1 MTAPRTTGP
10 GRRGPVRAPC
20 DGGMITEELQALI
33 ESAVE
38 RAVAS
43 GDLPPLP
50 EPLPVFDVEP
60 PRDPRHGDYAT
71 NVALVL
77 AKAARRPPRSVGEA
91 VLHHLAVPSEDVV
104 RAELAGP
111 GFLNLFLAPALVH
124 RWLRRAHAEDR
135 RFGSSDVGRGR
146 RVLVEYV
153 SANPTGPLHVGT
165 GRNGAVGETVA
176 RLLEAL
182 GYQVSREY
190 YVNDYGGQVETLARS
205 VEARYLELVGR
216 PSDFPADGYQG
227 AYVGEIARRILERE
241 GETLALAADEE
252 RLSRIQDYALRA
264 MLEEIRST
272 LEAFGIRFD
281 TWFSERTL
289 HERGDVRRC
298 LEALRERDLVY
309 DQDGALWF
317 RATRFGDD
325 KDRVIVRRDGRPTYF
340 AADIPYH
347 LDKYARGF
355 DHLIDV
361 WGVDHVGDVARV
373 RGAIEGFGRDPSTLE
388 VILYQHV
395 RLRNEGEAVR
405 MSKRSGEFVTLRDL
419 IEAVGRDAARFFFIM
434 ASPSVPMDFDFAL
447 ARRQSSENPVYY
459 VQYAHA
465 RICSILRE
473 AQRLGVRVPPLE
485 EADLGRLTAPEEW
498 VLAKRTIAL
507 PEVVYAA
514 GIRREPQRLCAYAR
528 ELAEAFHVFYGQ
540 CRVLT
545 EDGGLTKA
553 RLVLV
558 DAVRRAL
565 RNALELAG
573 VAAVERM

>member
-1 MTAPRTTGP
+1 VLTQ
-10 GRRGPVRAPC
+10 
-20 DGGMITEELQALI
+20 ELKDLI
-33 ESAVE
+33 AAAVHG
-38 RAVAS
+38 AVAS
-43 GDLPPLP
+43 GDLPALGGPLP
-50 EPLPVFDVEP
+50 AFEVEP
-60 PRDPRHGDYAT
+60 PRDPKHGDYAT
-71 NVALVL
+71 NIALVL
-77 AKAARRPPRSVGEA
+77 AKQAGRAPRDVGAALLRHLGAPTD
-91 VLHHLAVPSEDVV
+91 VLERVD
-104 RAELAGP
+104 LAGP
-111 GFLNLFLAPALVH
+111 GFLNVVLAPALIH
-124 RWLRRAHAEDR
+124 RWLRRVHAEDR
-135 RFGSSDVGRGR
+135 RFGATDVGGGR

-182 GYQVSREY
+182 GYRVSREY
-190 YVNDYGGQVETLARS
+190 YVNDYGGQVETLTRS
-205 VEARYLELVGR
+205 VDARCQELVGLR
-216 PSDFPADGYQG
+216 VEFPSDGYQG
-227 AYVGEIARRILERE
+227 AYVWDLARRILEAE
-241 GETLALAADEE
+241 GPALANAAEAD
-252 RLSRIQDYALRA
+252 RLARIQDHAVR
-264 MLEEIRST
+264 MVVEEIRDT
-272 LEAFGIRFD
+272 LEAFGVTFD

-289 HERGDVRRC
+289 HDRGDVARC
-298 LEALRERDLVY
+298 LEELRRRDLIY
-309 DQDGALWF
+309 EQDGALWF

-355 DHLIDV
+355 GHLIDV
-361 WGVDHVGDVARV
+361 WGVDHIGDVARV
-373 RGAIEGFGRDPSTLE
+373 RGGVEALGHDPSTLE

-419 IEAVGRDAARFFFIM
+419 IEAVGKDAARYFFIM

-447 ARRQSSENPVYY
+447 ARQQSSENPVYY

-473 AQRLGVRVPPLE
+473 AALRGVRAPAPD
-485 EADLGRLTAPEEW
+485 EADLGRLAAPEERA
-498 VLAKRTIAL
+498 LAKRVIAL
-507 PEVVYAA
+507 PDVVYAA
-514 GIRREPQRLCAYAR
+514 GTRREPQRLCAYAR

-545 EDGGLTKA
+545 DDPALSGA
-553 RLVLV
+553 RLMLV
-558 DAVRRAL
+558 DAARRAL
-565 RNALELAG
+565 RNTLELAG

>member
-1 MTAPRTTGP
+1 
-10 GRRGPVRAPC
+10 
-20 DGGMITEELQALI
+20 MITRELRALVA
-33 ESAVE
+33 SAVG
-38 RAVAS
+38 RAAAS

-50 EPLPVFDVEP
+50 GPLPAFEVEP

-77 AKAARRPPRSVGEA
+77 AKIAGRPPRSVGEA
-91 VLHHLAVPSEDVV
+91 VLRHLAVPSDELA

-111 GFLNLFLAPALVH
+111 GFLNFFLAPAFVH

-135 RFGSSDVGRGR
+135 RFGGSVEGGGC

-165 GRNGAVGETVA
+165 GRNAAVGETIA

-182 GYQVSREY
+182 GYDVSREY

-205 VEARYLELVGR
+205 VEARYLELMGR
-216 PSDFPADGYQG
+216 SAEFPTDGYQG
-227 AYVGEIARRILERE
+227 AYVGEIARRILELE
-241 GETLALAADEE
+241 GPGLADAGEADRLA
-252 RLSRIQDYALRA
+252 RIQAHALRL
-264 MLEEIRST
+264 MVDEIRGT

-289 HERGDVRRC
+289 YERGDVPRC
-298 LEALRERDLVY
+298 LDALRERDLIY
-309 DQDGALWF
+309 EQDGALWF
-317 RATRFGDD
+317 RSTRFGDD

-355 DHLIDV
+355 EHLIDV
-361 WGVDHVGDVARV
+361 WGVDHIGDVARV
-373 RGAIEGFGRDPSTLE
+373 RGGVEAFGRDPSTLE

-405 MSKRSGEFVTLRDL
+405 MSKRSGEFVTLREL
-419 IEAVGRDAARFFFIM
+419 IESVGKDAARFFFIM

-473 AQRLGVRVPPLE
+473 AERLGVPAPLPE
-485 EADLGRLTAPEEW
+485 AADLGRLTAPEEW
-498 VLAKRTIAL
+498 ALAKRVITL
-507 PEVVYAA
+507 PEVVHAA
-514 GIRREPQRLCAYAR
+514 GTRREPQRLCAYAR
-528 ELAEAFHVFYGQ
+528 EVAEAFHVFYGQ

-545 EDGGLTKA
+545 DDPLLTGA

-565 RNALELAG
+565 RNTLELAG
-573 VAAVERM
+573 VTAVERM